1 MCGGGVSGFV
11 GCGGLCLYSSKSV
24 VKCGEGLLLCLQWS
38 GLCLAPNERLCVWG
52 WGGGSHVVLP
62 MERLSLCSS

>member
-24 VKCGEGLLLCLQWS
+24 VKCGGVFC
-38 GLCLAPNERLCVWG
+38 CVCNG
-52 WGGGSHVVLP
+52 VV
-62 MERLSLCSS
+62 SV